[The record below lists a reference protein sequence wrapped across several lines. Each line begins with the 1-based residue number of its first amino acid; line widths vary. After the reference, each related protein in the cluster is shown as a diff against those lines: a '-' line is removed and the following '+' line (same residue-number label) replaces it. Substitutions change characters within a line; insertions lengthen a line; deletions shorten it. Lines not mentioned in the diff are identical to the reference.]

1 MDSTKPAGI
10 GIGRRDALRLATG
23 AGLAAAA
30 GRTARAADLT
40 LSVWTGYPELAPW
53 YQACADAY
61 AKANPGFKLNILSTT
76 LREHE
81 QKLAAA
87 MPTGTGPDLFDVGL
101 ILSISFIGSGL
112 IKPNPPDIDKL
123 LKSDAYREVS
133 HSQFTVEGKSYGLP
147 ILIGGAALFW
157 NKAMFREAG
166 LSRAPESF
174 TEVMDDARKLA
185 KIDAT
190 GKMTRS
196 GISLRLSGQGSGI
209 AEKFRFLLE
218 PAGGQLIAPTPSGK
232 WHQNYDNDA
241 GRAALKFYIDAVQT
255 YHVDDPKILHDADAF
270 VSGATAMLMREAWVI
285 GEIQQKAPNLEYD
298 VAPIPPWTPG
308 GVRRTLMGQDGLY
321 VSAKSHNMA
330 AAYEFMKFLT
340 TPENSVLLT
349 QKSGWVAGRQDVD
362 WSPLLKQI
370 PQYAGFTSSPKD
382 MQFYVDPVIEPWNEI
397 ESKFADLLPAA
408 YVDPSLKDNP
418 QKVAEF
424 IHKAAMQADAILKD
438 ADMYG
443 TS

>member
-1 MDSTKPAGI
+1 MNGNKPA
-10 GIGRRDALRLATG
+10 GIGRRDAVRLAAG
-23 AGLAAAA
+23 AGLAAAT
-30 GRTARAADLT
+30 GQGARAADLT
-40 LSVWTGYPELAPW
+40 LSVWTGYPELVSW
-53 YQACADAY
+53 YQACGDAY
-61 AKANPGFKLNILSTT
+61 AKTNPGFKLNILSTT

-112 IKPNPPDIDKL
+112 IKPNPPDIDQL
-123 LKSDAYREVS
+123 LRSNAYRDVS
-133 HSQFTVEGKSYGLP
+133 RSQFTTDGKTYGLP

-166 LSRAPESF
+166 LTRAPDTF
-174 TEVMDDARKLA
+174 AEVMDYARKLV

-209 AEKFRFLLE
+209 AEKWRFLLE
-218 PAGGQLIAPTPSGK
+218 PAGGNLIAPTPSGK

-241 GRAALKFYIDAVQT
+241 GRAALKFYIDAVQV
-255 YHVDDPKILHDADAF
+255 YHIDDPKILHDSDAF
-270 VSGATAMLMREAWVI
+270 VSGATAMLLREAWVI
-285 GEIQQKAPNLEYD
+285 GEIQKKAPHLEYD
-298 VAPIPPWTPG
+298 VAPMPRWTPNG
-308 GVRRTLMGQDGLY
+308 PRKTLMGQDGLY

-330 AAYEFMKFLT
+330 AAYEFMKFLVS
-340 TPENSVLLT
+340 PANSVLLT

-362 WSPLLKQI
+362 WSPLLKEI
-370 PQYAGFTSSPKD
+370 PQYAAFTSYPKD
-382 MQFYVDPVIEPWNEI
+382 MQFYVDPVIEPWNEV
-397 ESKFADLLPAA
+397 ESKCADALTGA
-408 YVDPSLKDNP
+408 YVDPAMKDP
-418 QKVAEF
+418 QKLAEF
-424 IHKAAMQADAILKD
+424 IHKTAMQTDDILKD

-443 TS
+443 TT